1 VANLFT
7 SQTPGSADVNESS
20 PVTVATV
27 VYFTDNGTVSGGR
40 FYGPATVGAG
50 TYSLAFWQLTGTTTG
65 TLLTTSADYGSV
77 TAGAWNPTTFTPQ
90 SVTLNTPYVIG
101 LRSSAGR
108 YTATSNGLQSAGITN
123 GTIVAP
129 QTGTNPLGGFTI
141 NNGVF
146 ASGSISAFPSETFNG
161 GPYFVDVD
169 FTAAGDIT
177 PPSVPTSF
185 ATGTITGNSVALTWS
200 ASSDNVAV
208 TGYEIQIIG
217 P

>member
-1 VANLFT
+1 MANLFT
-7 SQTPGSADVNESS
+7 SQTPTSADVNEAA

-50 TYSLAFWQLTGTTTG
+50 TYSLAFWQLTSASTG
-65 TLLTTSADYGSV
+65 TLLAASADYSSV
-77 TAGAWNPTTFTPQ
+77 TASAWNPTTFTPQ

-108 YTATSNGLQSAGITN
+108 YAATPTGLQSAGITN

-141 NNGVF
+141 SNGLF
-146 ASGSISAFPSETFNG
+146 ASGSISAFPGSTFNG
-161 GPYFVDVD
+161 GLYFVDVE
-169 FTAAGDIT
+169 FTAAGDIS
-177 PPSVPTSF
+177 PPTVPAGL
-185 ATGTITGNSVALTWS
+185 ATGTITANSVGLSWS
-200 ASSDNVAV
+200 ASTDNVGV
-208 TGYEIQIIG
+208 VGYEIQIIG
-217 P
+217 